1 VTRRVVGLVGVAM
14 LALALAACGGSLVD
28 PDDFVGVGGPAAQ
41 GTGGPAPTTD
51 GVAPAPGD
59 GPVVPGDPAATAG
72 QPGAGGPGSAPTRP
86 GANPTGGTAPGV
98 KAGSCAGL
106 RNGTGITDSTITIA
120 TVADVSGAVPNGFK
134 SAFDAMNA
142 YVAYFNSTSSICGRK
157 LRLQTIDSGLTAN
170 GSNAASKAAC
180 TSAFA
185 AVGSFS
191 AFDGGGAEV
200 TAACG
205 QPDIRASAVERARQ
219 KSPTTFMAM
228 PLDTDHVYLQPWVWA
243 KQKFGAAAIRSSA
256 FVYLN
261 AGASKALV
269 ENYIKHTT
277 ARLGYSWKK
286 VILVDL
292 TGVPN
297 WNGYANQLKA
307 AGITFVTTNL
317 ADFTPKMAAAFKQ
330 ADYHPAY
337 LSDGSVYGQKYLSG
351 SDGAAMNGLYVWTQ
365 TAMIE
370 EAARVPEMALYQTW
384 LKRTG
389 GDAPS
394 YAGAES
400 WAAGVL
406 FTRLATE
413 LGGRLTRA
421 SLVTAA
427 AKVRRFTG
435 NGIISVTDPGPRTTA
450 PCFTIMRIVDGR
462 FTRVTPFPYTCGPL
476 G

>member
-1 VTRRVVGLVGVAM
+1 MTPRSAVLVGVVALSVG
-14 LALALAACGGSLVD
+14 LAGCGGSLVA
-28 PDDFVGVGGPAAQ
+28 PEDFIGVGGPVTQ
-41 GTGGPAPTTD
+41 STGGPALL
-51 GVAPAPGD
+51 PG
-59 GPVVPGDPAATAG
+59 GSADPA
-72 QPGAGGPGSAPTRP
+72 GGEPVP
-86 GANPTGGTAPGV
+86 GGTATPTGNGGGGGSGPAAPVPDGGSTAGTLPGV

-106 RNGTGITDSTITIA
+106 RSTTGITDEVITLATI
-120 TVADVSGAVPNGFK
+120 ADVSGAVPNGFK

-142 YVAYFNSTSSICGRK
+142 YVAYFNSTSTICGRK
-157 LRLQTIDSGLTAN
+157 LALRTIDSGLSAN

-185 AVGSFS
+185 VVGSFS

-200 TAACG
+200 TAGCG
-205 QPDIRASAVERARQ
+205 QPDLRASAVERARQ
-219 KSPTTFMAM
+219 QSPTTFMAM
-228 PLDTDHVYLQPWVWA
+228 PMNTDQPYLQPWIWA
-243 KQKFGAAAIRSSA
+243 KQKFGATVIKDSA

-261 AGASKALV
+261 AGASKAIV
-269 ENYIKHTT
+269 DNWMKATAKH
-277 ARLGYSWKK
+277 LGYVWKK

-297 WNGYANQLKA
+297 WNGYANQLKS
-307 AGITFVTTNL
+307 AGIKFVTTNL

-351 SDGAAMNGLYVWTQ
+351 ADGAAMDGTYVWTQ
-365 TAMIE
+365 TTMIE
-370 EAARVPEMALYQTW
+370 EADRVPEMARYQTW
-384 LKRTG
+384 LRRTG

-394 YAGAES
+394 YAGAQA

-406 FTRLATE
+406 FTQLATQ
-413 LGGRLTRA
+413 LGGKLTRA
-421 SLVTAA
+421 SLVAAA
-427 AKVRRFTG
+427 AKVHRFTG
-435 NGIISVTDPGPRTTA
+435 NGIIPPTDPGARRTSG
-450 PCFTIMRIVDGR
+450 CFTIMRIVGDR

>member
-1 VTRRVVGLVGVAM
+1 MRIGVATIVFL
-14 LALALAACGGSLVD
+14 LAGCGGSLVPPDEFYGAGGAAPQGTAGPQQPGTD
-28 PDDFVGVGGPAAQ
+28 PGTVPGVAPTAPGGAATTGSQPVTGGPGTGPAA
-41 GTGGPAPTTD
+41 
-51 GVAPAPGD
+51 PG
-59 GPVVPGDPAATAG
+59 
-72 QPGAGGPGSAPTRP
+72 PGAPPA
-86 GANPTGGTAPGV
+86 APGV
-98 KAGSCAGL
+98 KAGSCTGL
-106 RNGTGITDSTITIA
+106 KNGNGITDDTITIA
-120 TVADVSGAVPNGFK
+120 TIADVSGAVPNGFK

-157 LRLQTIDSGLTAN
+157 LKLRTIDSGLTAN

-205 QPDIRASAVERARQ
+205 QPDLRASAVERARQ

-228 PLDTDHVYLQPWVWA
+228 PMNTDQPYLQPWIWA
-243 KQKFGAAAIRSSA
+243 KQKFGATVIKDSA

-261 AGASKALV
+261 AGASKAIV
-269 ENYIKHTT
+269 DNWMKAT
-277 ARLGYSWKK
+277 AAKLGYRWKK

-307 AGITFVTTNL
+307 AGIKFVTTNL

-330 ADYHPAY
+330 ADFHPAY
-337 LSDGSVYGQKYLSG
+337 LSDGSVYGQKYLAGADG
-351 SDGAAMNGLYVWTQ
+351 SAMDGAYLWTQ
-365 TAMIE
+365 TMMIE
-370 EAARVPEMALYQTW
+370 EAGRVPEMAAYQTW
-384 LKRTG
+384 LQRTG

-394 YAGAES
+394 YAGAQA
-400 WAAGVL
+400 WAAGVMFTQL
-406 FTRLATE
+406 ATRL
-413 LGGRLTRA
+413 GGKLTRA
-421 SLVTAA
+421 SLVKAA
-427 AKVRRFTG
+427 AGLHRFTG
-435 NGIISVTDPGPRTTA
+435 NGIIPPTDPGARRTSG
-450 PCFTIMRIVDGR
+450 CFTIMKISDGR
-462 FTRVTPFPYTCGPL
+462 FNRVTPFPYTCGPL

>member
-1 VTRRVVGLVGVAM
+1 MVSGL
-14 LALALAACGGSLVD
+14 LAGCGGSLVE
-28 PDDFVGVGGPAAQ
+28 PDEFV
-41 GTGGPAPTTD
+41 
-51 GVAPAPGD
+51 
-59 GPVVPGDPAATAG
+59 
-72 QPGAGGPGSAPTRP
+72 GAGGPLVQSTGGSAATDGSGVPGDVVAVPDGAGTASGQPAGGSGSASGQSAGGGP
-86 GANPTGGTAPGV
+86 GASTGSGKHPSGRPKSGV
-98 KAGSCAGL
+98 KAADCSGL
-106 RNGTGITDSTITIA
+106 QNGNGITDTTINIA
-120 TVADVSGAVPNGFK
+120 TIADVSGAVPNGFK

-157 LRLQTIDSGLTAN
+157 LKLQTIDSGLTAN

-180 TSAFA
+180 SSAFA
-185 AVGSFS
+185 TVGSFS

-200 TAACG
+200 TAGCG

-219 KSPTTFMAM
+219 QSGTTFMAM
-228 PLDTDHVYLQPWVWA
+228 PMNTDQPYLQPWVWA
-243 KQKFGAAAIRSSA
+243 KQQFGDAIQDSA

-261 AGASKALV
+261 AGASKAIV
-269 ENYIKHTT
+269 DNWMKATT
-277 ARLGYSWKK
+277 ATLGYQWKK

-297 WNGYANQLKA
+297 WNGYANQLKS
-307 AGITFVTTNL
+307 AGIKFVTTNL

-330 ADYHPAY
+330 ADFHPAY

-351 SDGAAMNGLYVWTQ
+351 SNGAAMEGAYVWTQ

-370 EAARVPEMALYQTW
+370 EASRVPEMARYQEW

-406 FTRLATE
+406 FTNLATE
-413 LGGRLTRA
+413 LGGKLTRA
-421 SLVTAA
+421 SLIQAA
-427 AKVRRFTG
+427 AKVHSFNG
-435 NGIISVTDPGPRTTA
+435 NGIISTTDPGARTTA
-450 PCFTIMRIVDGR
+450 RCFTIMQITGGQ
-462 FTRVTPFPYTCGPL
+462 FNRVTPFPYTCGPL